1 MTRGALLY
9 LASLGAHAALAVGV
23 ASLDGK
29 RAHEAVS
36 IALVEAKK
44 PPKPEAPPPPPPVL
58 PDPPQEKAKA
68 KVAPPKA
75 IAKAAEAPPPVAE
88 AAAGPASQG
97 AIPDFGVSLSGG
109 TGGGLAM
116 PAAAAPRASAEV
128 AATKPVQRT
137 TKVLAAAPAPEET
150 CSEPPKKPKVL
161 TIAQPTYTRA
171 ARDAEIAGR
180 VRVEVTVDAT
190 GRVSGTRVLEGLG
203 YGLDEEAL
211 AAAKNATFE
220 PGTRCGHAAA
230 ATFVVAMRFSL

>member
-1 MTRGALLY
+1 
-9 LASLGAHAALAVGV
+9 
-23 ASLDGK
+23 
-29 RAHEAVS
+29 
-36 IALVEAKK
+36 
-44 PPKPEAPPPPPPVL
+44 
-58 PDPPQEKAKA
+58 
-68 KVAPPKA
+68 
-75 IAKAAEAPPPVAE
+75 
-88 AAAGPASQG
+88 
-97 AIPDFGVSLSGG
+97 VSLSGG
-109 TGGGLAM
+109 TGGGLAV
-116 PAAAAPRASAEV
+116 PVAAAPRASADV
-128 AATKPVQRT
+128 GPAKPVQRT
-137 TKVLAAAPAPEET
+137 TKVLAAALAPEET

-190 GRVSGTRVLEGLG
+190 GRVSATRVLEGLG